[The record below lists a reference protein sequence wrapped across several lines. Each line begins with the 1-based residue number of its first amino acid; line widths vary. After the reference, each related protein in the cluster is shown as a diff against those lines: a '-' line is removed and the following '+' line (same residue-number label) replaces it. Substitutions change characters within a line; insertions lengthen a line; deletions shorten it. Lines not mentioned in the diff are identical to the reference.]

1 LADNKKKALLLTIVA
16 GFLWGTSFPA
26 IKIGLQ
32 YMDAYTFV
40 FLRFL
45 VASLIMLS
53 VLLLTKNF
61 SFKFDKKRLILFLG
75 VINGVA
81 YLLQYIGMV
90 FTTASKSSLFVNL
103 SVVWVAVISPLVLKE
118 HLGSKKIVGV
128 IISLLGVV
136 LMTTNLDFSSLS
148 QGAITAD
155 LLVICCGVLW
165 AFFIVYN
172 KPLVKDNTNLI
183 KSLTWLLIFTLIPL
197 LPTATFSAGTLGS
210 LPLDAWIT
218 IFYTAIFCWVI
229 PYYLWVKGLRYISAV
244 TSSVALLTEIIV
256 AVAVATLV
264 LGEVLTVISG
274 VGALFIII
282 AILLVSQTG
291 KAGG

>member
-1 LADNKKKALLLTIVA
+1 MGCRDKPTCAERT
-16 GFLWGTSFPA
+16 
-26 IKIGLQ
+26 
-32 YMDAYTFV
+32 
-40 FLRFL
+40 LR
-45 VASLIMLS
+45 
-53 VLLLTKNF
+53 
-61 SFKFDKKRLILFLG
+61 
-75 VINGVA
+75 
-81 YLLQYIGMV
+81 Q
-90 FTTASKSSLFVNL
+90 
-103 SVVWVAVISPLVLKE
+103 
-118 HLGSKKIVGV
+118 KKIVGV

-136 LMTTNLDFSSLS
+136 VMTTNIDFSFLG
-148 QGAITAD
+148 QGAIMAD
-155 LLVICCGVLW
+155 LLVICAGVLW

-197 LPTATFSAGTLGS
+197 LPPAAFSADTLGS

-244 TSSVALLTEIIV
+244 TSSVVLLTEIIV

-264 LGEVLTVISG
+264 LGEVFTVISG

-282 AILLVSQTG
+282 AILLVS
-291 KAGG
+291 